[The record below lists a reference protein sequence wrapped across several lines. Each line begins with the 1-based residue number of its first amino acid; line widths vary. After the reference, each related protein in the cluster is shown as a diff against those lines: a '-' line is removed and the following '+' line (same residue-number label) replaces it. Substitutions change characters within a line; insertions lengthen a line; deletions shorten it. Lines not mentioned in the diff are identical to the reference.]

1 MVYQRVADRRRNDSD
16 KKAKENE
23 RLQREAFK
31 LRNEGYWVSDI
42 ARVIGKPEAV
52 VLNLLKNLLKNDM
65 VKPEN
70 AVNIDTGKSV
80 QAVHIHSYHRE
91 SVLLYINDSGLS
103 TRHRHS
109 AKYFDYDWLVI
120 GVNAYGQTYATTHTS
135 ENFYKNFVVGR
146 A

>member
-1 MVYQRVADRRRNDSD
+1 MVYQRVADRRRNDAD

-31 LRNEGYWVSDI
+31 LRNKGYWVSDI
-42 ARVIGKPEAV
+42 ARAIGKPEAV
-52 VLNLLKNLLKNDM
+52 VLNLLKNDM

-80 QAVHIHSYHRE
+80 QSVHIHSYHRE
-91 SVLLYINDSGLS
+91 SVLRYINDSDLS
-103 TRHRHS
+103 TRHRYS
-109 AKYFDYDWLVI
+109 AQYFDYDWLVI